1 MKRIFFLFFFICM
14 NVFMAVAH
22 PHVYIDM
29 EMSLDVDSQGIAGI
43 WQSWTLL
50 RNFSPD
56 IIAQYDVDKNGFFD
70 EYEQEKIYDKAFMG
84 AAPYYY
90 FTFITIDD
98 RDYVSLKVEH
108 FSAIIQGD
116 LVIYSFYIPVRISA
130 DEELKSIEVVT
141 YDPTGYVSFGF
152 QGLRDPL
159 DENLDYSVEFIRDG
173 GIYSHRND
181 LGQLHVF
188 IDLKLSPIGLTKNLP
203 HIQEIQIEPLSKKTP
218 VPLETTSNPFIIS
231 GVWLESDKKA
241 NPFLN

>member
-1 MKRIFFLFFFICM
+1 MT
-14 NVFMAVAH
+14 VAH

-29 EMSLDVDSQGIAGI
+29 EMSLDVDSQGIAGL
-43 WQSWTLL
+43 WQRWTLL

-56 IIAQYDVDKNGFFD
+56 IIIQYDEDKNGFFD
-70 EYEQEKIYDKAFMG
+70 ENEQKNIYNKAFLG

-98 RDYVSLKVEH
+98 REYVSLKVEN
-108 FSAIIQGD
+108 FSAVIQGD
-116 LVIYSFYIPVRISA
+116 LVIYSFYIPTGISA
-130 DEELKSIEVVT
+130 DEKLKSIEVVT

-159 DENLDYSVEFIRDG
+159 DENIDYTVEFIRDG

-181 LGQLHVF
+181 LGQLHLF
-188 IDLKLSPIGLTKNLP
+188 IDLKLSPVGLTNDHRNHKKDQL
-203 HIQEIQIEPLSKKTP
+203 EPLGVQTP
-218 VPLETTSNPFIIS
+218 VPVETASNPFIIS